1 MPIKEEPS
9 DFEVPIN
16 LRNAHD
22 IGCLQLELTYDP
34 ELLKVLEVIE
44 GDLSST
50 MMVEF
55 NTDSPGRV
63 VIGIVDEEGIN
74 GDVLAATVKFE
85 VLQRGT
91 PCTLSIA
98 NAVAYDV
105 ATLNTVPSSSTPGA
119 FEGDADSVTFP
130 VLMFSS

>member
-1 MPIKEEPS
+1 M
-9 DFEVPIN
+9 
-16 LRNAHD
+16 A
-22 IGCLQLELTYDP
+22 
-34 ELLKVLEVIE
+34 
-44 GDLSST
+44 
-50 MMVEF
+50 EF